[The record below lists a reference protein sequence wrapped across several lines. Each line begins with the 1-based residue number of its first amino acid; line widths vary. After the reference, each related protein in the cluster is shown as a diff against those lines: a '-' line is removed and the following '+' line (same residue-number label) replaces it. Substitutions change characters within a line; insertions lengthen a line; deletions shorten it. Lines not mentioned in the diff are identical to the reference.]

1 TTIDTEHLHNPTLY
15 PVQRDSRITIGW
27 TGTHST
33 LKYLDFLEPIF
44 QSLEQ
49 KFPGQVRFLVI
60 ANKKPDL
67 KLHSLEFIPWNKST
81 EIPDLLKLDIGVMP
95 LTDDIWAKGK
105 CGFKA
110 LQYMALGVPCVISPV
125 GVNSEIVDNGVTGFL
140 ATTKN
145 EWIEKLERLMADQK
159 LREAMGKKGR
169 EKVEAEYSVKSNAA
183 NFLQL
188 FS

>member
-1 TTIDTEHLHNPTLY
+1 
-15 PVQRDSRITIGW
+15 
-27 TGTHST
+27 
-33 LKYLDFLEPIF
+33 
-44 QSLEQ
+44 
-49 KFPGQVRFLVI
+49 
-60 ANKKPDL
+60 
-67 KLHSLEFIPWNKST
+67 
-81 EIPDLLKLDIGVMP
+81 LKLDIGVMP